1 MKFAIIR
8 SIFLG
13 GLSLLVLNCSS
24 PMENDQKSAETTYD
38 VAAYV
43 WPSTHDDPVARKHLW
58 SEGIGEWEIIQKGVP
73 RFKGHY
79 QPKIPLWGYEMGDDP
94 AAMEKKINAA
104 ADHGVNVFLFDWYW
118 YDEGPFLESMVN
130 SFVEAENSHR
140 MKFYLM
146 WANHDVP
153 GNLWN
158 HHRYKTDSLIW
169 KGEVDWKNYKIIVD
183 RIINKY
189 FKQPNY
195 YMIDGKPVFSIFSMD
210 DLVNSFG
217 DLEGTAEAMDYLRD
231 EVKKAGFPGVYLQTI
246 GWSMN
251 DEPILFRSGDD
262 RGKGVNEVIDMLG
275 LNSVTTYTWMIAG
288 LNEDYVKWAE
298 QGIALR
304 KKWDSLMDVPYFPC
318 VSIGWDNTPRYPEL
332 GMESVVHIGNTP
344 ESFAAYLQE
353 AREYLKARPEMPK
366 LIILNAWNEYVEGS
380 YLEPD
385 MKWGYAYLEA
395 VKEVMSGK
403 YDRYKQT
410 KTNTR

>member
-1 MKFAIIR
+1 MICKTLRNIVFGI
-8 SIFLG
+8 
-13 GLSLLVLNCSS
+13 LVILVWQCTS
-24 PMENDQKSAETTYD
+24 TTEGTQQQTEAAYD

-43 WPSTHDDPVARKHLW
+43 WPSTHDDPLGREKLW

-79 QPKIPLWGYEMGDDP
+79 QPRIPLWGYEMGDDP

-118 YDEGPFLESMVN
+118 YDESPFLESMVN
-130 SFVEAENSHR
+130 SFVNAKNTDR

-158 HHRYKTDSLIW
+158 HFRYKTDSLIW
-169 KGEVDWKNYKIIVD
+169 QGEVDWKNYKIIVD
-183 RIINKY
+183 RVIRQY
-189 FKQPNY
+189 FRQPNY
-195 YMIDGKPVFSIFSMD
+195 YKIDGKPVFSIFSMD

-217 DLEGTAEAMDYLRD
+217 GLEGTREALDYLRD
-231 EVKKAGFPGVYLQTI
+231 EVVKAGFPGVYLQTI
-246 GWSMN
+246 GWSRN
-251 DEPILFRSGDD
+251 DEPNLFRRGDD
-262 RGKGVNEVIDMLG
+262 QGKGVNEIVEQLG

-298 QGIALR
+298 KGISLR
-304 KKWDSLMDVPYFPC
+304 KKWDAMLDVPYFPC

-353 AREYLKARPEMPK
+353 AKEYLKARPEMPK

-385 MKWGYAYLEA
+385 MKWGYGYLEA
-395 VKEVMSGK
+395 VKKVMSGTYDK
-403 YDRYKQT
+403 YK
-410 KTNTR
+410 

>member
-1 MKFAIIR
+1 MICKIIR
-8 SIFLG
+8 NLIIGVLLFLVWQCTSSTENAGSILQQTEPEF
-13 GLSLLVLNCSS
+13 
-24 PMENDQKSAETTYD
+24 D

-43 WPSTHDDPVARKHLW
+43 WPSTLDDPMGRELLW
-58 SEGIGEWEIIQKGVP
+58 SEGIGEWEIIKKGVP

-79 QPKIPLWGYEMGDDP
+79 QPRVPLWGYEMADDP

-118 YDEGPFLESMVN
+118 YDESPFLESMVN
-130 SFVEAENSHR
+130 SFVDAPNTDR

-158 HHRYKTDSLIW
+158 HFRYKTDSLIW
-169 KGEVDWKNYKIIVD
+169 QGEVDWENYKVIVE
-183 RIINKY
+183 RVIRKY

-195 YMIDGKPVFSIFSMD
+195 YKIDGKPVFSIFSMD
-210 DLVNSFG
+210 DLVNSFNG
-217 DLEGTAEAMDYLRD
+217 LEGTKKALDYLRE

-246 GWSMN
+246 GWSRN
-251 DEPILFRSGDD
+251 DEPNLFRRGDD
-262 RGKGVNEVIDMLG
+262 QGKGVNEIVDQLG

-288 LNEDYVKWAE
+288 LNEDYVQWAE
-298 QGIALR
+298 QGLSLR
-304 KKWDSLMDVPYFPC
+304 KKWDALMDIPYFPC
-318 VSIGWDNTPRYPEL
+318 VSIGWDNTPRYPKL

-353 AREYLKARPEMPK
+353 AKEYLRARPEMPQ

-385 MKWGYAYLEA
+385 MKWGYGYLEA

-403 YDRYKQT
+403 YDKYR
-410 KTNTR
+410 

>member
-1 MKFAIIR
+1 MNSNTIR
-8 SIFLG
+8 NIG
-13 GLSLLVLNCSS
+13 IWVLSFLVLQCT
-24 PMENDQKSAETTYD
+24 PTTEETQKQTENEFD
-38 VAAYV
+38 VAAWV
-43 WPSTHDDPVARKHLW
+43 WPSTQDDPLGREKLW

-79 QPKIPLWGYEMGDDP
+79 QPRIPLWGYEMGDDP

-118 YDEGPFLESMVN
+118 YEESPFLESMVN
-130 SFVEAENSHR
+130 SFVDAPNTNR

-158 HHRYKTDSLIW
+158 HFRYKTDSLIW
-169 KGEVDWKNYKIIVD
+169 QGEVDWKNYEIIVE
-183 RIINKY
+183 RVIRQY

-195 YMIDGKPVFSIFSMD
+195 YKIDGKPVFCIFSMD
-210 DLVNSFG
+210 DLVNSFEG
-217 DLEGTAEAMDYLRD
+217 LEGTKEALDYLRE
-231 EVKKAGFPGVYLQTI
+231 EVVKAGFPGVHLQVI
-246 GWSMN
+246 GWSR
-251 DEPILFRSGDD
+251 DGEPNLFRRGDD
-262 RGKGVNEVIDMLG
+262 QGKGVNEIIDLLG
-275 LNSVTTYTWMIAG
+275 INSVTTYTWMIAG
-288 LNEDYVKWAE
+288 LYEDYVKWAE
-298 QGIALR
+298 NGIALR
-304 KKWDSLMDVPYFPC
+304 KKWDALMDVPYFPC

-353 AREYLKARPEMPK
+353 AKGYLRARPEMPQ

-385 MKWGYAYLEA
+385 MKWGYGYLEA
-395 VKEVMSGK
+395 VKEVMGGK
-403 YDRYKQT
+403 YDKYHK
-410 KTNTR
+410 

>member
-1 MKFAIIR
+1 MICRIVR
-8 SIFLG
+8 NLTIGILLFL
-13 GLSLLVLNCSS
+13 VWQCTSS
-24 PMENDQKSAETTYD
+24 TENDGSIQRQTEPEFD

-43 WPSTHDDPVARKHLW
+43 WPSTHDDPLGREKLW
-58 SEGIGEWEIIQKGVP
+58 SEGIGEWEIIKKGVP

-79 QPKIPLWGYEMGDDP
+79 QPRIPLWGYEMGDDP

-118 YDEGPFLESMVN
+118 YDESPFLESMVN
-130 SFVEAENSHR
+130 SFVDAPNTNR

-158 HHRYKTDSLIW
+158 HFRYKTDSLIW
-169 KGEVDWKNYKIIVD
+169 QGEVDWENYKVIVE
-183 RIINKY
+183 RVIRKY

-195 YMIDGKPVFSIFSMD
+195 YKIDGKPVFSIFSMD
-210 DLVNSFG
+210 DLVNSFNG
-217 DLEGTAEAMDYLRD
+217 LEGTREALDYLRE
-231 EVKKAGFPGVYLQTI
+231 EVVKAGFPGVYLQTI
-246 GWSMN
+246 GWSRN
-251 DEPILFRSGDD
+251 NEPNLFRRGDD
-262 RGKGVNEVIDMLG
+262 KGKGVNEIVDQLG

-288 LNEDYVKWAE
+288 LNEDYVQWAE
-298 QGIALR
+298 QGLSLR
-304 KKWDSLMDVPYFPC
+304 KKWDALMDIPYFPC
-318 VSIGWDNTPRYPEL
+318 VSIGWDNTPRYPDL
-332 GMESVVHIGNTP
+332 GIESVVHIGNTP

-353 AREYLKARPEMPK
+353 AKEYLRARPEMPQ

-385 MKWGYAYLEA
+385 MKWGYGYLEA

-403 YDRYKQT
+403 YDKYR
-410 KTNTR
+410 